1 MTAATGS
8 DPMAMKL
15 GVRCGLMQR
24 RVACINDAPIVE
36 AERKFF
42 WPLGRRPDGHPI
54 LNDLGL

>member
-1 MTAATGS
+1 
-8 DPMAMKL
+8 MAMKL